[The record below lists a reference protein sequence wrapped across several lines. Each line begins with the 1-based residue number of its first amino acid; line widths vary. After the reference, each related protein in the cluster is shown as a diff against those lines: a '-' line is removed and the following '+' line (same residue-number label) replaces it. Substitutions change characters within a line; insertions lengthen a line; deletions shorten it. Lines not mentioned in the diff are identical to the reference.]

1 MPYINNISNAD
12 IDRGSRW
19 GTSHRDTWTE
29 CTGGVIIT
37 HFSTV
42 ARIGDL
48 QESSTIYV
56 SFHSLLGQYKS
67 FHDLTVS
74 LKIFR
79 EDSCFNYLGMLL
91 QISRPR

>member
-19 GTSHRDTWTE
+19 GTSHRDTWAG
-29 CTGGVIIT
+29 CRGGVIINT
-37 HFSTV
+37 

-48 QESSTIYV
+48 QGSSTIYV

-67 FHDLTVS
+67 FHDLIVS
-74 LKIFR
+74 LKILR
-79 EDSCFNYLGMLL
+79 KDSYFNYAGMLL
-91 QISRPR
+91 

>member
-19 GTSHRDTWTE
+19 GTSHRDTWAG
-29 CTGGVIIT
+29 CTGGVIINT
-37 HFSTV
+37 

-48 QESSTIYV
+48 QGSSTIYV